1 MDRWRGRRTAGLA
14 LLTLLLLTASTATAA
29 ERPARIVVLVEG
41 EAVASLLLP
50 EDGRF
55 ALRYRNSVYRSTAE
69 ERFVA
74 DGGMLRL
81 VELAT
86 DELAVLDE
94 YYTATRITADRAG
107 RAYRGGPAYPLAV
120 PSLTVAATDRGE
132 RTLVVGGAELALW
145 RLVDDAAP
153 SVTLVVAS
161 GP

>member
-14 LLTLLLLTASTATAA
+14 LLTLLLLTASSAA
-29 ERPARIVVLVEG
+29 AAIRPARIVVIVDAH
-41 EAVASLLLP
+41 AVASLPLP
-50 EDGRF
+50 ADGHV
-55 ALRYRNSVYRSTAE
+55 ALRYRNSVYRSIAE

-81 VELAT
+81 VELAA

-94 YYTATRITADRAG
+94 YYSATHIAADGDG
-107 RAYRGGPAYPLAV
+107 RAFRGSPAYPLAV
-120 PSLTVAATDRGE
+120 PSLTIAATDLGE
-132 RTLVVGGAELALW
+132 RTLIVGDAELALW

-153 SVTLVVAS
+153 SVTLRVES